1 LPKLQHFAERY
12 YPDSSTANSALM
24 DLKFVN
30 CSPIAVD
37 YSSWQTLSSS
47 FKTGDFGSCCP
58 FIGSVVINSSFG
70 GLFVFGSS

>member
-1 LPKLQHFAERY
+1 MELYCLGSSIASFA
-12 YPDSSTANSALM
+12 SM

-30 CSPIAVD
+30 CSLIVVN

-47 FKTGDFGSCCP
+47 FRTGDFGSCCP

-70 GLFVFGSS
+70 GLSIFE